1 MVCYFK
7 HDPTSERLKLCGAA
21 TRLLPAKTWIL
32 FFSKYIVSPSETQR
46 HLSGVSAYSHSCG
59 SKVKS
64 RSVCVEVTQEASGIF
79 SALGSLGATFNH
91 KDEGIQHVS
100 PPFQHIDVFRP
111 IVIFLQIRSCFVKVS
126 ECYDLKY
133 VSPIYRKLG
142 FQYDKSGILCFK
154 HLRH

>member
-1 MVCYFK
+1 MTPLQSASNCAW
-7 HDPTSERLKLCGAA
+7 AA

-32 FFSKYIVSPSETQR
+32 FFLNILCHPLR
-46 HLSGVSAYSHSCG
+46 LSGICLGCLPIVTAVG
-59 SKVKS
+59 Q
-64 RSVCVEVTQEASGIF
+64 RSSQEVCVEVTQEASGIF

-154 HLRH
+154 HLRR

>member
-1 MVCYFK
+1 MPQTVRGCNQTASTK
-7 HDPTSERLKLCGAA
+7 DLDSL
-21 TRLLPAKTWIL
+21 
-32 FFSKYIVSPSETQR
+32 FSKYIVSSSETQR
-46 HLSGVSAYSHSCG
+46 HLSGVSPYSHSCG

-64 RSVCVEVTQEASGIF
+64 RSVCVCVEVTQEVSGIF
-79 SALGSLGATFNH
+79 LALGSLGATFNH
-91 KDEGIQHVS
+91 KDEGIQRIS

-154 HLRH
+154 HFCR